1 LSGGD
6 GKANVNSNDRSL
18 ETLLGAIA
26 ENGDK
31 RAFAELFEYFAPRV
45 KGFLMKGGASD
56 ADADDLAQEVMVKVF
71 KKAKLFDNSRASAA
85 TWIFAIAR
93 NARIDAIRRAT
104 KPDLDPDEPML
115 TPEEAPRADV
125 VCELKE
131 RDARIKEAVRRLPAE
146 QREAMMLHFYA
157 DEPHSAIAERLEL
170 PLGTVKSRLRLAIE
184 KVRRELD
191 FDDE

>member
-1 LSGGD
+1 MAGDDVKTNTGGD
-6 GKANVNSNDRSL
+6 NGAM
-18 ETLLGAIA
+18 EELLAA
-26 ENGDK
+26 VAATGDK
-31 RAFAELFEYFAPRV
+31 SAFAALFSHFAPRV
-45 KGFLMKGGASD
+45 KGFLMKSGASE

-71 KKAKLFDNSRASAA
+71 RKAKLFDESKASAS

-115 TPEEAPRADV
+115 LPEEAPRADIQ
-125 VCELKE
+125 CELKE
-131 RDARIKEAVRRLPAE
+131 RDARIREAVASLPPD

-157 DEPHSAIAERLEL
+157 DEPHSVIAEKLGL
-170 PLGTVKSRLRLAIE
+170 PLGTVKSRLRLAIG
-184 KVRRELD
+184 KVRRELG

>member
-1 LSGGD
+1 MSGGD
-6 GKANVNSNDRSL
+6 GKANVNSDDRAM

-71 KKAKLFDNSRASAA
+71 KKAKLFDNSKASAA

-131 RDARIKEAVRRLPAE
+131 RDARIKEAVSRLPAE

-157 DEPHSAIAERLEL
+157 DEPHSAIADRLGL